1 MAFPD
6 AISGTASATPCGG
19 DANPSI
25 PTPDFLG
32 EPSGQAPGDAPCT
45 SEVSDGHSF
54 SEAGRGDNEAHF
66 MTSKLES
73 AQCVVDALAIFRG
86 LRRLDRCGEVDTLFD
101 VLDRTAENC
110 LTCSETVTNLLV
122 RFDQLNEAPNDLVT
136 TALVHVPSLRRL
148 VRQFWLHR
156 AVVRDLGYVARNY
169 PGPLLE
175 ERAVVRANGDL
186 RPWHSLVPH
195 HMMERHQAGVWRS
208 RTMRITARAAGMA
221 VAALVTGSALGACTS
236 SSSSSS
242 TSTSRGS
249 TTTTSATATT
259 GTGASTTAAPASTTV
274 ATATC
279 QPSQLNIALFGSEG
293 AAGTIELTF
302 FLTNTSTMLCVM
314 HGYPG
319 MELLNASGGNLATVV
334 TRGGGL
340 TFENVAVTDVS
351 LAPGQTAYFNL
362 GYGDVPV
369 GTTSCSVAS
378 QVEIT
383 PPNDTSFAVVPV
395 PQIHAC
401 GGGALHVSPVFA
413 STDSAATNTTAPTG
427 VH

>member
-1 MAFPD
+1 
-6 AISGTASATPCGG
+6 
-19 DANPSI
+19 
-25 PTPDFLG
+25 
-32 EPSGQAPGDAPCT
+32 
-45 SEVSDGHSF
+45 
-54 SEAGRGDNEAHF
+54 
-66 MTSKLES
+66 
-73 AQCVVDALAIFRG
+73 
-86 LRRLDRCGEVDTLFD
+86 
-101 VLDRTAENC
+101 
-110 LTCSETVTNLLV
+110 
-122 RFDQLNEAPNDLVT
+122 
-136 TALVHVPSLRRL
+136 
-148 VRQFWLHR
+148 
-156 AVVRDLGYVARNY
+156 
-169 PGPLLE
+169 
-175 ERAVVRANGDL
+175 
-186 RPWHSLVPH
+186 
-195 HMMERHQAGVWRS
+195 
-208 RTMRITARAAGMA
+208 MRITARAAAMA
-221 VAALVTGSALGACTS
+221 VAALVAGSALGACTS

-249 TTTTSATATT
+249 TTTTTSATATT

-319 MELLNASGGNLATVV
+319 MELLDASGGNLATVV

>member
-1 MAFPD
+1 
-6 AISGTASATPCGG
+6 
-19 DANPSI
+19 
-25 PTPDFLG
+25 
-32 EPSGQAPGDAPCT
+32 
-45 SEVSDGHSF
+45 
-54 SEAGRGDNEAHF
+54 
-66 MTSKLES
+66 
-73 AQCVVDALAIFRG
+73 
-86 LRRLDRCGEVDTLFD
+86 
-101 VLDRTAENC
+101 
-110 LTCSETVTNLLV
+110 
-122 RFDQLNEAPNDLVT
+122 
-136 TALVHVPSLRRL
+136 
-148 VRQFWLHR
+148 
-156 AVVRDLGYVARNY
+156 
-169 PGPLLE
+169 
-175 ERAVVRANGDL
+175 
-186 RPWHSLVPH
+186 
-195 HMMERHQAGVWRS
+195 
-208 RTMRITARAAGMA
+208 MRITARVAAMA

-242 TSTSRGS
+242 TSTSRAS

-259 GTGASTTAAPASTTV
+259 GTGASTTAAPSSTTV

-302 FLTNTSTMLCVM
+302 FLTNTSTMLCAM

-319 MELLNASGGNLATVV
+319 MELVDATGGNLATVV

-395 PQIHAC
+395 PQINAC

-413 STDSAATNTTAPTG
+413 STDSNATNTTAPTG